1 MAAQWLIP
9 ILGLELKKY
18 TVERDGQDPTP
29 PCTPDDASDHET
41 AGDQIS
47 SANNSMQITDS
58 HEHESLPRAVSP
70 GPLPVHE
77 SSKAMSPC
85 STPVPGASEP
95 VSGGRKLSSG
105 ISKGLES
112 GDPPTTNSKRPS
124 QAKDATHGQPGPKRK
139 IPESTSSQHPKQPS
153 FPSPTSVP
161 YLGCHHH
168 KRQKG

>member
-1 MAAQWLIP
+1 MNVSQSLIVAC
-9 ILGLELKKY
+9 Y
-18 TVERDGQDPTP
+18 TV
-29 PCTPDDASDHET
+29 
-41 AGDQIS
+41 
-47 SANNSMQITDS
+47 QITDS

-112 GDPPTTNSKRPS
+112 GGKWSPSKHPINLPIKLTHEATDPPTTNSKRPS